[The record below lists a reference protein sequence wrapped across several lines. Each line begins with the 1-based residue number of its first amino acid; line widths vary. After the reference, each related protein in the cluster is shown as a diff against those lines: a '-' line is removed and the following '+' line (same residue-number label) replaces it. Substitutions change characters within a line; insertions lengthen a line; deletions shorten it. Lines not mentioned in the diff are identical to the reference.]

1 MYMSARNLES
11 LFGELFGASKNSSKA
26 NPSSPPRRKAWFR
39 AFGFNECDAWFR
51 AFGFNECDAWFR
63 AFGFNECEAWGEKPL
78 RCTGS
83 QRGSETSSA
92 STSATLGQKT

>member
-1 MYMSARNLES
+1 MSAHNLES
-11 LFGELFGASKNSSKA
+11 LFGELFGASKA
-26 NPSSPPRRKAWFR
+26 NPSSPPRRK
-39 AFGFNECDAWFR
+39 AWFR